1 MFPSTSYLDLQSIH
15 TEIMDRVQE
24 ALDEALINNIPNT
37 SPIKGGVVKQGS
49 LQGDPDPDVARISV
63 TVHEN
68 DPDRFFGSD
77 NTSAFGSS
85 EWEDEVD
92 HVEIGGAITM
102 KRRFTVKSRCLLVN
116 SYESAADAQRVARS
130 VRSRI
135 EATILGIDWTS
146 IQTEEEYVSRGA
158 FAETLKS
165 EMVQAGGPPDAF
177 DFYIKVRFE
186 VLTTRSISL

>member
-15 TEIMDRVQE
+15 ASIIDRVQE
-24 ALDEALINNIPNT
+24 ALDEALINNLYTGDPARA
-37 SPIKGGVVKQGS
+37 GVVKQGS

-63 TVHEN
+63 NVYEN

-77 NTSAFGSS
+77 NTSAFGNT

-92 HVEIGGAITM
+92 HIEIGGAITW

-116 SYESAADAQRVARS
+116 SQEATENAQKVARA
-130 VRSRI
+130 VRTRI
-135 EATILGIDWTS
+135 EETILGVDWTG
-146 IQTEEEYVSRGA
+146 IETDDEYVSRGA
-158 FAETLKS
+158 FAETMKG
-165 EMVQAGGPPDAF
+165 EMVQAGGPPDSY

-186 VLTTRSISL
+186 VLTTRSITL